1 MFDLMPLCVWGLMLT
16 TTSNPWQNFHLVVLS
31 LQLIVSIVMSTH
43 IIPFSTCL
51 IFNYVTVS
59 WVNQPVV
66 CMSHNSPLNIFH
78 RLPPE
83 AIVKNVFTL
92 KSDVWSYGIT
102 LWEMFSFGQQ
112 PWAELNFNQVQ
123 SVLGIFWAIFSPFE
137 KSTFQKISRFA
148 LPKLT
153 LRWMMWG
160 IQAFCFGKACMYQG
174 WMCIMQKNHQI

>member
-1 MFDLMPLCVWGLMLT
+1 M
-16 TTSNPWQNFHLVVLS
+16 TSNPWDKIFILLSCHFSSLSRLSCQLTLSPSQLVLY
-31 LQLIVSIVMSTH
+31 
-43 IIPFSTCL
+43 
-51 IFNYVTVS
+51 YVTVS

-66 CMSHNSPLNIFH
+66 CMSHNPPLNIFH

-123 SVLGIFWAIFSPFE
+123 SALGIFWAIFSPFE
-137 KSTFQKISRFA
+137 KSTFQKSSRFA

-153 LRWMMWG
+153 LTKRWMIWG